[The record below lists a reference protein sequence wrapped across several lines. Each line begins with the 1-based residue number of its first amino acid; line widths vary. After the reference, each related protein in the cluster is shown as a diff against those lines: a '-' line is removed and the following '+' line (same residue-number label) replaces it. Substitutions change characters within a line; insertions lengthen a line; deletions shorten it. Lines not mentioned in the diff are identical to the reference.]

1 MGLQSYGWQF
11 YPLHYYSALLRG
23 NEEPETWDIAL
34 REPMNPLLRLPT
46 VVLLCGLLHPSVA
59 PSTDRSTLVTSC
71 DICGGSY
78 PLPGL
83 LEDTNET
90 LNQSLEGSSEGDT
103 STNASISLNGS
114 FTALDM
120 TADQDGERIISSVA
134 EVGKPGTLVTSSTQ
148 AVNLTTK
155 PWPGMDHDSPNM
167 TQPSAAPSVMA
178 SPSKEHLTT
187 LLAGPT
193 TVRTEGS
200 RNLPTKLVS
209 GQRYFKPGE
218 AEPQGKTLGIFV
230 GLLVVLILVLGL
242 VYLLYNKSQKHDPF
256 SHQRLYNTDP
266 VLSLD
271 VSMEPPDRFYGSLGP
286 AFGSE
291 CPGDRVTPPKALNQ
305 APEGAGDPP
314 SKALSSSGI
323 QLKPVPN
330 SSVKI
335 YL

>member
-200 RNLPTKLVS
+200 RNLPTKLV
-209 GQRYFKPGE
+209 
-218 AEPQGKTLGIFV
+218 
-230 GLLVVLILVLGL
+230 
-242 VYLLYNKSQKHDPF
+242 
-256 SHQRLYNTDP
+256 
-266 VLSLD
+266 LSLD